1 MSRRQSVLPTQ
12 SPRSFEKP
20 KILPLMPDFKS
31 DSDDEEQQKAPC
43 PRSFE
48 KPKTLPLMP
57 NFPSD
62 SDYEEEE
69 EISQTL
75 PPQKPTKP
83 NNP

>member
-1 MSRRQSVLPTQ
+1 
-12 SPRSFEKP
+12 
-20 KILPLMPDFKS
+20 MPDFKS

-57 NFPSD
+57 DFPSD
-62 SDYEEEE
+62 SDYDEEE
-69 EISQTL
+69 EISQP